1 MHMFILCVCGGKDI
15 NSSRPSQGISLHKP
29 CENVKFIPKPISRE
43 ADLSS

>member
-15 NSSRPSQGISLHKP
+15 ISSCPSQGKSFHKA